1 MDYDVV
7 IVGGGPAG
15 GHCGRLLSE
24 KGYRVLLVEQHS
36 SWQDNNF
43 SSAASPLEILEQF
56 NLPETVVARFWKN
69 IEIISTSIHR
79 SWSSPQPLGV
89 VFDFAKLRGFLA
101 SEVLRWGGEVRLGC
115 RYLKYQQMENKL
127 IVFLRSK
134 GQEIETVN
142 TRLLVD
148 ATGYARAV
156 MYNHRREKPNFLKA
170 VGIEYLIAVPE
181 QDYQK
186 YQDNLVFFLGHK
198 WSPKGYGWIFPMDNQ
213 QLKVGGAW
221 LDEKHPYIP
230 EVKPLKS
237 YIKQII
243 KTYMNLSKYDI
254 IDTHGSILEYSLN
267 LQDIYY
273 QEPNIIAI
281 GDAVSTVN
289 FLGGEGIR
297 HAMKGAE
304 IACQYIEE
312 YLQGKSRNFAAYQQ
326 AMQEYF
332 QPKWSLSDRLS
343 RKVYLEYS
351 DTRIDQGVSYLKYLS
366 RQDIID
372 ILFYYKFE
380 KYTKGLGAFLVSKV
394 RQWLR
399 RFLPFNKNDKIG

>member
-7 IVGGGPAG
+7 IIGGGPAG

-89 VFDFAKLRGFLA
+89 VFDFAKLREFLA
-101 SEVLRWGGEVRLGC
+101 AEVLRWGGEVRLGC
-115 RYLKYQQMENKL
+115 RYLKYQQMEDKL
-127 IVFLRSK
+127 TVFLKSQ
-134 GQEIETVN
+134 GEEIETVN

-156 MYNHRREKPNFLKA
+156 MYKHRREKPDFLKA

-181 QDYQK
+181 LDYQK

-198 WSPKGYGWIFPMDNQ
+198 WSPKGYGWIFPMDNR
-213 QLKVGGAW
+213 QLKIGAAW
-221 LDEKHPYIP
+221 LEGEHPYIS

-237 YIKQII
+237 YITQII
-243 KTYMNLSKYDI
+243 QTYINLSKYDI
-254 IDTHGSILEYSLN
+254 IDSHGSILEYSLN

-304 IACQYIEE
+304 IACQYMEE
-312 YLQGKSRNFAAYQQ
+312 YLQGKSSNFAAYQQ
-326 AMQEYF
+326 RMQEYF
-332 QPKWSLSDRLS
+332 QPKWNLSDRLS

-351 DTRIDQGVSYLKYLS
+351 DARIDQGVAYLKYLS
-366 RQDIID
+366 TQDIID

-380 KYTKGLGAFLVSKV
+380 KYTKGLGGFLLGKL
-394 RQWLR
+394 RQWWR
-399 RFLPFNKNDKIG
+399 KIFPSQKPE

>member
-7 IVGGGPAG
+7 IIGGGPAG

-69 IEIISTSIHR
+69 IEIISTSIHHF
-79 SWSSPQPLGV
+79 WSSPQPLGV
-89 VFDFAKLRGFLA
+89 VFDFAKLREFLA
-101 SEVLRWGGEVRLGC
+101 TEVLRWGGEVRLGC
-115 RYLKYQQMENKL
+115 RYLKYQQMEDKL
-127 IVFLRSK
+127 TVFLKSK
-134 GQEIETVN
+134 GEEIETVT

-156 MYNHRREKPNFLKA
+156 IYKHRREKPDFLKA
-170 VGIEYLIAVPE
+170 VGIEYLITVPE
-181 QDYQK
+181 QFYQK

-213 QLKVGGAW
+213 QLKIGAAW
-221 LDEKHPYIP
+221 LEGEHPYIS

-237 YIKQII
+237 YITQII
-243 KTYMNLSKYDI
+243 QTYINLSKYDI
-254 IDTHGSILEYSLN
+254 IDIHGSILEYSLN

-297 HAMKGAE
+297 YAMKGAE
-304 IACQYIEE
+304 IACQYMEE
-312 YLQGKSRNFAAYQQ
+312 YLQGKSSSFAPYQQ
-326 AMQEYF
+326 RMQEYF
-332 QPKWSLSDRLS
+332 QPKWNLSDRLS

-351 DTRIDQGVSYLKYLS
+351 DARIDQGVSYLKYLAT
-366 RQDIID
+366 QDIID

-380 KYTKGLGAFLVSKV
+380 KYTKGLGGFLLGKL
-394 RQWLR
+394 RQWWR
-399 RFLPFNKNDKIG
+399 KIFPSQNPG

>member
-1 MDYDVV
+1 MDYDIV

-69 IEIISTSIHR
+69 IEIVSTSIHR
-79 SWSSPQPLGV
+79 SWSSSQPLGV
-89 VFDFAKLRGFLA
+89 VFDFAKLREFLA
-101 SEVLRWGGEVRLGC
+101 SEVVRLGGEVRLGC
-115 RYLKYQQMENKL
+115 RYLKYQQMEDKL
-127 IVFLRSK
+127 RVFFKVK
-134 GQEIETVN
+134 GQETETVN

-156 MYNHRREKPNFLKA
+156 MYNHRREKPDFLKG
-170 VGIEYLIAVPE
+170 VGIEYLIEVSE
-181 QDYQK
+181 QYYQK
-186 YQDNLVFFLGHK
+186 YQDSLIFFLGHK
-198 WSPKGYGWIFPMDNQ
+198 WSPKGYGWIFPMDNN
-213 QLKVGGAW
+213 QLKVGAAW
-221 LDEKHPYIP
+221 LEGEHPYIP

-237 YIKQII
+237 YII
-243 KTYMNLSKYDI
+243 KIMQEYINLPEYDI
-254 IDTHGSILEYSLN
+254 IDVHGSILEYSIN

-304 IACQYIEE
+304 IASKYIQE
-312 YLQGKSRNFAAYQQ
+312 YLEKNLVNFADYQQ
-326 AMQEYF
+326 AMQQYF

-351 DTRIDQGVSYLKYLS
+351 DNRIDRGVSYLKYLS

-380 KYTKGLGAFLVSKV
+380 KYTKGLGGFILGKL
-394 RQWLR
+394 RQWWR
-399 RFLPFNKNDKIG
+399 GIIPSQKPDKIS

>member
-7 IVGGGPAG
+7 IIGGGPAG

-79 SWSSPQPLGV
+79 FWSSPQPLGV
-89 VFDFAKLRGFLA
+89 VFDFAKLREFLA
-101 SEVLRWGGEVRLGC
+101 TEVLRWGGEVRLGC
-115 RYLKYQQMENKL
+115 RYLKYQQMEDKL
-127 IVFLRSK
+127 TVFLKSK
-134 GQEIETVN
+134 GEEIETVT

-156 MYNHRREKPNFLKA
+156 IYKHRREKPDFLKA
-170 VGIEYLIAVPE
+170 VGIEYLITVPE
-181 QDYQK
+181 QFYQK

-198 WSPKGYGWIFPMDNQ
+198 WSPKGYAWIFPMDNQ
-213 QLKVGGAW
+213 QLKIGAAW
-221 LDEKHPYIP
+221 LEGEHPYIS

-237 YIKQII
+237 YITQII
-243 KTYMNLSKYDI
+243 QTYMNLSKYDI
-254 IDTHGSILEYSLN
+254 IDIHGSILEYSLN

-297 HAMKGAE
+297 YAMKGAE
-304 IACQYIEE
+304 IACQYMEE
-312 YLQGKSRNFAAYQQ
+312 YLQGKSSSFTPYQQ
-326 AMQEYF
+326 RMQEYF
-332 QPKWSLSDRLS
+332 QPKWNLSDRLS

-351 DTRIDQGVSYLKYLS
+351 DARIDQGVSYLKYLAT
-366 RQDIID
+366 QDIID

-380 KYTKGLGAFLVSKV
+380 KYTKGLGGFLLGKL
-394 RQWLR
+394 RQWWR
-399 RFLPFNKNDKIG
+399 KIFPSQNPG

>member
-7 IVGGGPAG
+7 IIGGGPAG

-56 NLPETVVARFWKN
+56 NLPETV
-69 IEIISTSIHR
+69 
-79 SWSSPQPLGV
+79 QPLGV
-89 VFDFAKLRGFLA
+89 VFDFAKLREFLA
-101 SEVLRWGGEVRLGC
+101 TEVLRWGGEVRLGC
-115 RYLKYQQMENKL
+115 RYLKYQQMEDKL
-127 IVFLRSK
+127 TVFLKSK
-134 GQEIETVN
+134 GEEIETVT

-156 MYNHRREKPNFLKA
+156 IYKHRREKPDFLKA
-170 VGIEYLIAVPE
+170 VGIEYLITVPE
-181 QDYQK
+181 QFYQK

-198 WSPKGYGWIFPMDNQ
+198 WSPKGYAWIFPMDNQ
-213 QLKVGGAW
+213 QLKIGAAW
-221 LDEKHPYIP
+221 LEGEHPYIS

-237 YIKQII
+237 YITQII
-243 KTYMNLSKYDI
+243 QTYMNLSKYDI
-254 IDTHGSILEYSLN
+254 IDIHGSILEYSLN

-297 HAMKGAE
+297 YAMKGAE
-304 IACQYIEE
+304 IACQYMEE
-312 YLQGKSRNFAAYQQ
+312 YLQGKSSSFAPYQQ
-326 AMQEYF
+326 RMQEYF
-332 QPKWSLSDRLS
+332 QPKWNLSDRLS

-351 DTRIDQGVSYLKYLS
+351 DARIDQGVSYLKYLAT
-366 RQDIID
+366 QDIID

-380 KYTKGLGAFLVSKV
+380 KYTKGLGGFLLGKL
-394 RQWLR
+394 RQWWR
-399 RFLPFNKNDKIG
+399 KIFPSQNPG

>member
-1 MDYDVV
+1 MDYDAV

-56 NLPETVVARFWKN
+56 KLPETVVARFWKN

-79 SWSSPQPLGV
+79 SWSSLQPLGV
-89 VFDFAKLRGFLA
+89 VFDFAKLREFLA
-101 SEVLRWGGEVRLGC
+101 LEVVRLGGEVRLGC
-115 RYLKYQQMENKL
+115 RYLKYQQIDDQL
-127 IVFLRSK
+127 TVFLKAK
-134 GQEIETVN
+134 GQEIETVT
-142 TRLLVD
+142 TRLLID

-156 MYNHRREKPNFLKA
+156 IYKHRREKPNFLKG

-181 QDYQK
+181 QYYQK
-186 YQDNLVFFLGHK
+186 YQDNLIFFLGHK

-213 QLKVGGAW
+213 QLKVGAAW
-221 LDEKHPYIP
+221 LEREHPYIP

-237 YIKQII
+237 YINQII
-243 KTYMNLSKYDI
+243 QEYINLSEYDI
-254 IDTHGSILEYSLN
+254 IDVHGSILEYSIN

-304 IACQYIEE
+304 IACQYIQE
-312 YLQGKSRNFAAYQQ
+312 YLQGKSVNFADYQR
-326 AMQEYF
+326 AMQQYF

-351 DTRIDQGVSYLKYLS
+351 DSRIDQGVSALKYLS

-380 KYTKGLGAFLVSKV
+380 KYTKGLGRFLLGKL
-394 RQWLR
+394 RQWWRGIIPL
-399 RFLPFNKNDKIG
+399 KK

>member
-1 MDYDVV
+1 MDYDIV

-24 KGYRVLLVEQHS
+24 KGYRVLLLEQHS

-56 NLPETVVARFWKN
+56 NLPETVVAKFWKN

-79 SWSSPQPLGV
+79 SWSSSQPLGV
-89 VFDFAKLRGFLA
+89 VFDFAKLREFLA
-101 SEVLRWGGEVRLGC
+101 SEVVRLRGEVRLGC
-115 RYLKYQQMENKL
+115 RYLKYQQMEEKL
-127 IVFLRSK
+127 RVFLRTK
-134 GQEIETVN
+134 GQEIETVT

-156 MYNHRREKPNFLKA
+156 MYNHRREKPDFLKG
-170 VGIEYLIAVPE
+170 VGIEYLIAAPE
-181 QDYQK
+181 QYYQE
-186 YQDNLVFFLGHK
+186 YQDSLVFFLGHK
-198 WSPKGYGWIFPMDNQ
+198 WSPKGYAWIFPMDNN
-213 QLKVGGAW
+213 QLKVGAAW
-221 LDEKHPYIP
+221 LEGKHPYIP
-230 EVKPLKS
+230 EVKPLRT
-237 YIKQII
+237 YIVQIL
-243 KTYMNLSKYDI
+243 KDYMKLDNYDLVES
-254 IDTHGSILEYSLN
+254 HGSIVEYSCE

-273 QEPNIIAI
+273 KKPNIIAI
-281 GDAVSTVN
+281 GDAVSTIN
-289 FLGGEGIR
+289 ALGGEGIR

-312 YLQGKSRNFAAYQQ
+312 YLQGNPVNFADYQR
-326 AMQEYF
+326 AMQQHF

-351 DTRIDQGVSYLKYLS
+351 DSRIDRGVSYLKYLS

-380 KYTKGLGAFLVSKV
+380 KYTKGLGGFILGKL
-394 RQWLR
+394 RQWWR
-399 RFLPFNKNDKIG
+399 RIFPSQKPE

>member
-7 IVGGGPAG
+7 IIGGGPAG

-89 VFDFAKLRGFLA
+89 VFDFAKLREFLA
-101 SEVLRWGGEVRLGC
+101 TEVLRWGGEVRLGC
-115 RYLKYQQMENKL
+115 RYLKYQQVQDKL
-127 IVFLRSK
+127 TVFLKSK
-134 GQEIETVN
+134 GEEIETVN

-156 MYNHRREKPNFLKA
+156 MYKHRREKPDFLKA

-181 QDYQK
+181 LDYQK

-198 WSPKGYGWIFPMDNQ
+198 WSPKGYAWIFPMDNQ
-213 QLKVGGAW
+213 QLKIGAAW
-221 LDEKHPYIP
+221 LEGEHPYIS

-237 YIKQII
+237 YIIEII
-243 KTYMNLSKYDI
+243 KDYMNLDNYELVEQ
-254 IDTHGSILEYSLN
+254 HGSIVEYSSG

-273 QEPNIIAI
+273 KKPNIIAI
-281 GDAVSTVN
+281 GDAVSTIN
-289 FLGGEGIR
+289 ALGGEGIR

-304 IACQYIEE
+304 IACQYMEE
-312 YLQGKSRNFAAYQQ
+312 YLQEKLRSFTAYQQ
-326 AMQEYF
+326 RMQEYF
-332 QPKWSLSDRLS
+332 QPKWNLSDRLS
-343 RKVYLEYS
+343 RQVYLEYS
-351 DTRIDQGVSYLKYLS
+351 DARIDQGVAYLKYLS
-366 RQDIID
+366 TQDIID

-380 KYTKGLGAFLVSKV
+380 KYTKGLGGFLLGKL
-394 RQWLR
+394 RQWWR
-399 RFLPFNKNDKIG
+399 KIFPSQKPE

>member
-7 IVGGGPAG
+7 IIGGGPAG

-56 NLPETVVARFWKN
+56 NLPETIVARFWKN

-79 SWSSPQPLGV
+79 SWSSAQPLGV
-89 VFDFAKLRGFLA
+89 VFDFAKLREFLA
-101 SEVLRWGGEVRLGC
+101 AEVLRWGGEVRLGC
-115 RYLKYQQMENKL
+115 RYLKYQQTENQL
-127 IVFLRSK
+127 TVFLKSK
-134 GQEIETVN
+134 GEKIETVT

-156 MYNHRREKPNFLKA
+156 MYKHRREKPDFLKG

-181 QDYQK
+181 GDYQK

-213 QLKVGGAW
+213 QLKIGAAW
-221 LDEKHPYIP
+221 LEGEHPYIS

-237 YIKQII
+237 YIIEII
-243 KTYMNLSKYDI
+243 KDYMNLDNYDLVEQ
-254 IDTHGSILEYSLN
+254 HGSIVEYSSG

-273 QEPNIIAI
+273 KKPNIIAI
-281 GDAVSTVN
+281 GDAVSTIN
-289 FLGGEGIR
+289 ALGGEGIR

-304 IACQYIEE
+304 IACQYMEE
-312 YLQGKSRNFAAYQQ
+312 YLQGKSSNFAAYQQ
-326 AMQEYF
+326 RMQEYF
-332 QPKWSLSDRLS
+332 QPKWNLSDRLS

-351 DTRIDQGVSYLKYLS
+351 DARIDQGVSYLKYLS
-366 RQDIID
+366 TQDIID
-372 ILFYYKFE
+372 VLFYYKFE
-380 KYTKGLGAFLVSKV
+380 KYTKGLGGFLLGKL
-394 RQWLR
+394 RQWWR
-399 RFLPFNKNDKIG
+399 KIFPSQKPE